1 MAKGISCQLVEIIQ
15 IFWHLFAFTAVAFL
29 ISIALTLHIS
39 TAFFCDGIP
48 GGLKLRFPITSIC
61 DEYIACHH
69 DMEHEWKCPRG
80 RFFSQRQQKCVDA
93 CDPTEALNACAG
105 LINGLLLRPPL
116 SEFPFNCRRHYEC
129 LSGMMIG
136 RECPVGTFFSQR
148 NQGCGSV
155 QEDFCIPD

>member
-1 MAKGISCQLVEIIQ
+1 MAK
-15 IFWHLFAFTAVAFL
+15 AVAFL
-29 ISIALTLHIS
+29 ISIALTLQIS

-116 SEFPFNCRRHYEC
+116 SEFP
-129 LSGMMIG
+129 
-136 RECPVGTFFSQR
+136 
-148 NQGCGSV
+148 V
-155 QEDFCIPD
+155 QL